1 MDPLGTGAVGEHRRE
16 FIERAAGHHRAGEAP
31 SARSDFDFTGV
42 SGGTLDGSGNVS
54 GLGPIT
60 VNVQDNSTAAQTWDW
75 DWGDASAHDFTATPG
90 QHQYTAVGTYT
101 VQLTIT
107 NTVGSSS
114 HTQTVTVTSPP
125 PPNPVAGFYGTPIA
139 GPPKYIEG
147 GGSTGTPIKGSLDLV
162 VQFTNTS
169 TDGTAYSWNFGDGTA
184 PSTSPGPQHT
194 FVKLGIFTVTLTI
207 TAPTGGT
214 PSTRTSYVTTVCV
227 VPNFP
232 GTSTSVVDATWTA
245 AGFTGQTRYR
255 LSGTSGNGN
264 QNPPSPAKTIVAQ
277 TGPAPGGGF
286 VPATKKGSS
295 WECAG
300 DMLVDY
306 AP

>member
-1 MDPLGTGAVGEHRRE
+1 
-16 FIERAAGHHRAGEAP
+16 
-31 SARSDFDFTGV
+31 V
-42 SGGTLDGSGNVS
+42 SGGTLDVSGNVS

-60 VNVQDNSTAAQTWDW
+60 VNVQDTSTAAQTWDW
-75 DWGDASAHDFTATPG
+75 DWGDASPHDFTATPA

-139 GPPKYIEG
+139 GGSKYIEG
-147 GGSTGTPIKGSLDLV
+147 GGSAGAAIKGSLDLV

-169 TDGTAYSWNFGDGTA
+169 TDGTSYSWDFGDSTPA
-184 PSTSPGPQHT
+184 STSSGPQHT
-194 FVKLGIFTVTLTI
+194 YTKLGIFTVTLTI

-214 PSTRTSYVTTVCV
+214 PSTRTSYVTTGCV

-232 GTSTSVVDATWTA
+232 GTSTSAAQATWTA
-245 AGFTGQTRYR
+245 AGFNGKVTYQGPTG
-255 LSGTSGNGN
+255 NAK
-264 QNPPSPAKTIVAQ
+264 QNPPSPAQTIKSQ

-286 VPATKKGSS
+286 VAATKKGPN

-300 DMLVDY
+300 DIELVY
-306 AP
+306 GP